1 MTLPQHSGIGAKPD
15 VSNEDLNTDDAAEA
29 AVDTEAPSAA
39 EDTGSGKAD
48 DTALTVVGI
57 GASAGGLEALKVL
70 ISALPASG
78 NMCYV
83 VAQHLSP
90 THNSLLTELLAPV
103 TKLSV
108 RELRDGQA
116 ADPGCVFITPPDHDV
131 EYNDGRLSL
140 HTPRSGVGPKPSVDR
155 LLNSLAENAGDHSVA
170 IILSGTGS
178 DGATGVRAVK
188 AAGGVVLVQSPDDAK
203 YDGMPRSA
211 IQTGCVD
218 LVLTPDQIADTLE
231 NLAQTFGEGRVPNAD
246 QGIGDGYQRVIA
258 LVKRAAGMD
267 LANYKS
273 STVERRIRRRMTMR
287 RMDDMDEYAGLLQR
301 EPQEAELL
309 SRDVLISVTSFFR
322 DDANFRAL
330 ERVLGTLV
338 EDRDAE
344 EVVRVWV
351 PGCATGEEAYSI
363 AIVLA
368 EITREKVDAP
378 DFLIFA
384 SDIDENALNVARA
397 GQYADSALEEV
408 SDELKSRYFHRQAG
422 MWTVKK
428 SLRQSIVFASQN
440 VIEDPPFSRMDLVS
454 CRNVLIYFNRD
465 VQKRVLELF
474 HYSLRDFGLLFLGRS
489 ESIDPYH
496 SLFKPISKRERLFR
510 RQSGETDYVV
520 PLRSARADRSMA
532 SQDGAYDNSFSQ
544 RRASRNTQLARALLN
559 RYCPPC
565 VVVDSQDRVIHTA
578 GNVSRFLSFPDGEL
592 DTGVFQLVP
601 ESARPELRALLHRVR
616 REDKPAMGSRLRSDE
631 DDGIEDGSDVRL
643 SVHPLRI
650 DKDSLVIVAFEPV
663 KDQPTVNADSAEDD
677 PREFR
682 IASELERELAN
693 TRMHLQTVV
702 EELET
707 SNEELQSQSEELQ
720 SANEELQSTN
730 EELQT
735 SNEELQ
741 STNEELTTVND
752 ELQSKSS
759 ELESLAA
766 TLISVKESLASPLLV
781 VDRRLQLQ
789 DTNNASELLMK
800 LPPGESVI
808 NMTGVEWRL
817 ADSARLIKA
826 TREVTSNGM
835 SQQLVVETLGDE
847 TRSFLVQINPKFN
860 TRDELEGAVL
870 SFADI
875 SRQKAAE
882 ESLKA
887 TNDELERERD
897 RIQITL
903 QSIGDGVVTTDA
915 QGNVTYMNPKAC
927 ELTGWSSDEG
937 VGNPVERVYQPAK
950 SVNAD
955 KTNVVRRCLESG
967 SAVDSD
973 EADPVIVGRSG
984 RRIVVS
990 ESAAPLRHDG
1000 KVVGAVLVFR
1010 DVTDERLLSQE
1021 LSFRASH
1028 DALTHLANR
1037 YEFERQVLGA
1047 MRMRASGDQPREHV
1061 LIFIDLDNFKVV
1073 NDTCGHGAGDELLKQ
1088 VAGEFKGVL
1097 RASDLL
1103 ARLGGD
1109 EFGVLLRNCPLDK
1122 GEAIAGQL
1130 LQAVRDFRFEFKQ
1143 RSFNVTASIGVLC
1156 FKAGDDSVAAVLSRV
1171 DAASYAA
1178 KEAGKDRIYVV
1189 RGDDPH
1195 MRDQRGEM
1203 ELMADLNDAIAD
1215 DRFLLVAEDVYALQ
1229 KDGVSK
1235 QPEYRELLLRFKDRD
1250 GNIQTPEAFIGA
1262 AERYQLIVS
1271 IDMWVFDTVMAFLED
1286 TPDDGV
1292 LWAVNVSGQTLSD
1305 ERYRD
1310 HVENSLQEHGAQARR
1325 ICFEVTE
1332 TAAISRLS
1340 DVAPFVNR
1348 LKSFGSSVAL
1358 DDFGTGM
1365 ASFNYLKNLPVDY
1378 LKIDGS
1384 FVTNVLTDNVDRAMV
1399 EAICSV
1405 GQEMGIKTIA
1415 ECVETDELCRALT
1428 ELGANCVQGF
1438 LFGKGRPLDDY
1449 RDAAS

>member
-1 MTLPQHSGIGAKPD
+1 MNPAAPPDASDPPGGAGDQAPTPASQSEPGADADKP
-15 VSNEDLNTDDAAEA
+15 
-29 AVDTEAPSAA
+29 
-39 EDTGSGKAD
+39 
-48 DTALTVVGI
+48 TALTVVGI

-70 ISALPASG
+70 ISALPASK

-131 EYNDGRLSL
+131 EYRDGHLRLQA
-140 HTPRSGVGPKPSVDR
+140 PRTGVGPKPSVDR
-155 LLNSLAENAGDHSVA
+155 LLTSLAEHAGDHSVG

-178 DGATGVRAVK
+178 DGAMGVRAIK

-218 LVLTPDQIADTLE
+218 MVLTPDQIADTLE
-231 NLAQTFGEGRVPNAD
+231 NLAQMFGEGRVPTAD
-246 QGIGDGYQRVIA
+246 QGISDGYQRVVA

-287 RMDDMDEYAGLLQR
+287 RMDDMDAYAGLLQR

-338 EDRDAE
+338 EDRDSE

-368 EITREKVDAP
+368 EITRENVDAP

-384 SDIDENALNVARA
+384 SDIDESALNVARV

-408 SDELKSRYFHRQAG
+408 SEELKNRYFHRQAG

-489 ESIDPYH
+489 ESIEPYH
-496 SLFKPISKRERLFR
+496 SLFKPVSKRERLFR
-510 RQSGETDYVV
+510 RQSGETEYVV
-520 PLRSARADRSMA
+520 PLRSTRADRSMP
-532 SQDGAYDNSFSQ
+532 QDGAYDNAFAN
-544 RRASRNTQLARALLN
+544 RRASRNTQLSRALLT

-578 GNVSRFLSFPDGEL
+578 GNVSKFLSFPDGEL

-601 ESARPELRALLHRVR
+601 DSARPELRALLHRVR
-616 REDKPAMGSRLRSDE
+616 REDKPAVGSRLPVP
-631 DDGIEDGSDVRL
+631 GGSGEGEPNEVRL

-650 DKDSLVIVAFEPV
+650 DKDALVIVAFEPA
-663 KDQPTVNADSAEDD
+663 KERPELSADAAEDD

-766 TLISVKESLASPLLV
+766 TLISVKDSLASPLLV

-789 DTNNASELLMK
+789 DTNSAAETLLK
-800 LPPGESVI
+800 LPPGESVV
-808 NMTGVEWRL
+808 NMTGVEWRVT
-817 ADSARLIKA
+817 DSSQLIKA
-826 TREVTSNGM
+826 AREVTSNSV
-835 SQQLVVETLGDE
+835 SQQLMVETEGDDA
-847 TRSFLVQINPKFN
+847 RSFLVQINPKFN
-860 TRDELEGAVL
+860 VRDELEGAVL
-870 SFADI
+870 SFTDI

-882 ESLKA
+882 TSLVSA
-887 TNDELERERD
+887 NDELERERD

-903 QSIGDGVVTTDA
+903 QSIGDGVITTDA
-915 QGNVTYMNPKAC
+915 QGKITYMNPKAT
-927 ELTGWSSDEG
+927 ELTGWPANEG
-937 VGNPVERVYQPAK
+937 VGYPVERVYQPAK
-950 SVNAD
+950 SVNVD
-955 KTNVVRRCLESG
+955 KSNVVRRCLG
-967 SAVDSD
+967 TGAAVESD

-1000 KVVGAVLVFR
+1000 TVVGAVLVFR

-1037 YEFERQVLGA
+1037 YEFERQVLSA
-1047 MRMRASGDQPREHV
+1047 MRARGGGGDNPREHALV
-1061 LIFIDLDNFKVV
+1061 YIDLDNFKVV

-1088 VAGEFKGVL
+1088 LAAELKGVL
-1097 RASDLL
+1097 RSSDLL

-1109 EFGVLLRNCPLDK
+1109 EFGVLLRNCPLNK
-1122 GEAIAGQL
+1122 GEDIAKQL
-1130 LQAVRDFRFEFKQ
+1130 LQGVRDFRFQ
-1143 RSFNVTASIGVLC
+1143 YQDRTFNVTASIGVLA
-1156 FKAGDDSVAAVLSRV
+1156 FSAGDDSVAAVLSRV

-1189 RGDDPH
+1189 RDDDQRI
-1195 MRDQRGEM
+1195 RDQHGEM
-1203 ELMADLNDAIAD
+1203 ELMADLNDALAN
-1215 DRFLLVAEDVYALQ
+1215 DRFVLYMEDVFALR
-1229 KDGVSK
+1229 DGGTSP
-1235 QPEYRELLLRFKDRD
+1235 QPVYRELLLRLRDKD

-1271 IDMWVFDTVMAFLED
+1271 IDLWVFDTLLDHLNRA
-1286 TPDDGV
+1286 PDDGV
-1292 LWAVNVSGQTLSD
+1292 LWAINVSGQTLSD

-1310 HVENSLQEHGAQARR
+1310 HIENSLSSHGDLARR

-1348 LKSFGSSVAL
+1348 LKSFGASVAL

-1415 ECVETDELCRALT
+1415 ECVETDDLRRALG
-1428 ELGANCVQGF
+1428 ELGVDCVQGF
-1438 LFGKGRPLDDY
+1438 LFGRGRPLEAGHDDQ
-1449 RDAAS
+1449 A